1 MEDWYIFP
9 LEEQVSHAPLGRCS
23 NIAIYIDVSENVLLH
38 LLGVCYYTFSVATGS
53 Y

>member
-23 NIAIYIDVSENVLLH
+23 NIASENVLLH